1 MEMERVLEFSGRS
14 KLDGIRYKGT
24 GVNQIDGELWLIN
37 GNEAVCPI
45 EYTSLRISN
54 PFKYG
59 KYESPIATLNDLW
72 ELQDALM
79 KTTVDFCKER
89 NLTDIDCISFGADGL
104 MYMPMPQYMPQYQPP
119 VRENREYEDFDT
131 KRRSDDEEI
140 IRPKKKKT
148 ARVKTLAVIF
158 CIECVIK

>member
-1 MEMERVLEFSGRS
+1 MEMDRVLECSGRS
-14 KLDGIRYKGT
+14 KRDGCRYKGT

-72 ELQDALM
+72 ELQDTLM
-79 KTTVDFCKER
+79 KITIDFCKER

-104 MYMPMPQYMPQYQPP
+104 QDSIEYGEWTPSTDSSLIAYGYQDNILKLIGE
-119 VRENREYEDFDT
+119 V
-131 KRRSDDEEI
+131 
-140 IRPKKKKT
+140 
-148 ARVKTLAVIF
+148 L
-158 CIECVIK
+158 